1 VNLAALDEL
10 NTSRERKGYLDSQSE
25 DLTQAIDTLEDA
37 IRRIDRETREQ
48 LQDTY
53 NNVNR
58 QFGILFPQLF
68 GGGEAKLI
76 LTGEEILDSGIQV
89 MAQPPGKKNSSRSI
103 CSPAARRRSPP
114 SPWCSRC
121 SSSIRRR
128 SACSTRSMRRSTTAT
143 PSASARWSSA
153 CRRRRSSSSSP
164 QQDHHGMARQLVG
177 VTMQEQ
183 GVSRVVEVDIEE
195 ALRADALMS
204 LPPALPPRGETLR
217 NATEL
222 DRFCADVDVQI
233 GINVV
238 SREGQFEGRAIHA
251 VAEKHGLR
259 LGADGAYHMVDGEHS
274 VFTVANLES
283 GRFSPESLKGL
294 VTRGLTLVIDVPR
307 VSNGGAAFDRMMK
320 MATTLA
326 GELGG
331 DVVDDN
337 RAPFGAEAAT
347 IIRNQIGQF
356 QSRMADHDI
365 RCAPRSSATTTPITC
380 STRRRLPDA
389 EYDRL
394 FRELQA
400 LEAAHTRT
408 AHADSPT
415 QRVGGK
421 PLPAFAAGAP
431 CACRCCRSAPRPT
444 PRRGG
449 RIRVRCPRAPRPRP
463 GRGRCRRWSTP
474 PS

>member
-1 VNLAALDEL
+1 MDSELQIALIGAGIAAVVLVVGYNKWQERRHRREAERAFKSDHRDVLLEPREEPSAGERREPGIGGADDEPRRFSEAPVKRSAPELPRLLDPRADCVIRLETIEALEVGRVWAIQAEQLAGLGKPVYWFGFNDAENVWQPIGPDSTGACHWFCAAL
-10 NTSRERKGYLDSQSE
+10 
-25 DLTQAIDTLEDA
+25 
-37 IRRIDRETREQ
+37 Q
-48 LQDTY
+48 L
-53 NNVNR
+53 VNR
-58 QFGILFPQLF
+58 QGSIGETDFMRFS
-68 GGGEAKLI
+68 GGV
-76 LTGEEILDSGIQV
+76 Q
-89 MAQPPGKKNSSRSI
+89 
-103 CSPAARRRSPP
+103 
-114 SPWCSRC
+114 
-121 SSSIRRR
+121 
-128 SACSTRSMRRSTTAT
+128 
-143 PSASARWSSA
+143 
-153 CRRRRSSSSSP
+153 
-164 QQDHHGMARQLVG
+164 
-177 VTMQEQ
+177 
-183 GVSRVVEVDIEE
+183 RV
-195 ALRADALMS
+195 ADALMS

-238 SREGQFEGRAIHA
+238 SRDGQFEGRAIHA

-365 RCAPRSSATTTPITC
+365 PAGSPLA
-380 STRRRLPDA
+380 L
-389 EYDRL
+389 RL
-394 FRELQA
+394 FSL
-400 LEAAHTRT
+400 
-408 AHADSPT
+408 
-415 QRVGGK
+415 
-421 PLPAFAAGAP
+421 
-431 CACRCCRSAPRPT
+431 
-444 PRRGG
+444 
-449 RIRVRCPRAPRPRP
+449 
-463 GRGRCRRWSTP
+463 
-474 PS
+474 